1 MNILDYLVNSLIAV
15 VLIVGSYQ
23 FYFFLQRRHVRK
35 PIEFSSRID
44 ELIPFRPGWVWVYTA
59 LYYPVI
65 LLGVLTIDSFAQFN
79 YTAFSFIVLLA
90 MQLLAF
96 FIFPVRTPAGW
107 REYKLEESLS
117 TRFLGLIQR
126 YDAPSNSFPSMH
138 VSVATLTALHLYNNL
153 KPFVGQCAVLV
164 FYFRFLSQPV
174 RFVRNSIILPMYSP
188 EPSSVT

>member
-1 MNILDYLVNSLIAV
+1 MNVLDYLVNSLMAV

-90 MQLLAF
+90 MQCRCGRSK
-96 FIFPVRTPAGW
+96 IRPVVGRHLVKVCE
-107 REYKLEESLS
+107 RSL
-117 TRFLGLIQR
+117 
-126 YDAPSNSFPSMH
+126 
-138 VSVATLTALHLYNNL
+138 
-153 KPFVGQCAVLV
+153 
-164 FYFRFLSQPV
+164 
-174 RFVRNSIILPMYSP
+174 
-188 EPSSVT
+188 